1 MRINTNIVAKDTF
14 QAYTAANNSVAEAV
28 KKLSSGDDIT
38 CAADNAAGLAISEKM
53 QAQIRGLDRASAN
66 GQDAISL
73 MQTAE
78 GSLESAGE
86 ILQRMREIAVQ
97 SASDTNEDEI
107 DREALQAEFNQLQ
120 KELDEIAEDAT
131 FNNQKLLN
139 GSLSTTSIV
148 SGTNTSLSGT
158 GMNVSFGKAN
168 AGIYNFSVQVVQT
181 QAAQM
186 AAKPDAASSNFATS
200 TLSSS
205 FSGASVAIGTNAAT
219 SSLLNGNYTLSAS
232 YDSATDKI
240 TVTATGDNG
249 QTFTKELTDDSFNV
263 VDTANPLTID
273 FGDTAF
279 SVTLTPSATL
289 VAGLDATTS
298 EMSALAGEI
307 GGTFTIGGGKDA
319 VAAKYAVM
327 ANLTG
332 ANSVELKA
340 GMDSVSFDNGVT
352 VSFQKLTAAHLD
364 TTATVENPATTAF
377 ATKALTANFDGVTVT
392 GGTSIGD
399 AASSSYTLTTATDGN
414 GNITVI
420 ATGSNGDVYTAVAM
434 DTTDADP
441 DNHTAI
447 TASTALDDD
456 TEVTLDFG
464 VFSLQLSANGAT
476 TGAALASEVTG
487 IGINTDYSKGGY
499 NFEEVFGTATAG
511 VSSSTIEAKALSNDG
526 LTVQVGANSGD
537 ELEINIDRADA
548 EYLGVKGLNVSTQE
562 SAAKAIDRVNAAIN
576 QVSSQRS
583 YLGAIQNRLEHKIS
597 NLETSSQNLSAA
609 KSSIMDVDMAEEMT
623 EFTNANILSQAS
635 TAMLAQANSL
645 PQNVLSLLG

>member
-14 QAYTAANNSVAEAV
+14 QAYTSANNSVAESV
-28 KKLSSGDDIT
+28 KKLSSGNDIT
-38 CAADNAAGLAISEKM
+38 RAADNAAGLAISEKM

-73 MQTAE
+73 VQTAE
-78 GSLESAGE
+78 GSLESAGN

-120 KELDEIAEDAT
+120 KELDEIAEDST
-131 FNNQKLLN
+131 FNNQKLLD

-168 AGIYNFSVQVVQT
+168 AGIYDFNVKVVET
-181 QAAQM
+181 QAEQP
-186 AAKPDAASSNFATS
+186 AAKPQDSQSNFATS

-205 FSGASVAIGTNAAT
+205 FSGASVTIGANAAT

-232 YDSATDKI
+232 YDSAAHKI

-249 QTFTKELTDDSFNV
+249 QTFTQELTDDSFAV
-263 VDTANPLTID
+263 VDDMNPLTID

-279 SVTLTPSATL
+279 SVALTPSSTL
-289 VAGLDATTS
+289 VAGGTATTS

-332 ANSVELKA
+332 ADSVELKA
-340 GMDSVSFDNGVT
+340 GMNSVSFDNGVT

-364 TTATVENPATTAF
+364 TTATVESEATTAF
-377 ATKALTANFDGVTVT
+377 ATKALTAHFDGVTAT
-392 GGTSIGD
+392 GGTSIDD
-399 AASSSYTLTTATDGN
+399 AASSSYTLTTATNADGS
-414 GNITVI
+414 ISVI

-434 DTTDADP
+434 NTTDADP

-447 TASTALDDD
+447 AAATALADDA
-456 TEVTLDFG
+456 EVTLDFG
-464 VFSLQLSANGAT
+464 VFSLQLSASGAT

-487 IGINTDYSKGGY
+487 IGINTDYSKGGF

-511 VSSSTIEAKALSNDG
+511 VSSSTIEAKAISNDG
-526 LTVQVGANSGD
+526 LTIQVGANTGD
-537 ELEINIDRADA
+537 ELSINIDCASA
-548 EYLGVKGLNVSTQE
+548 EYLGVKGLDVSTQE
-562 SAAKAIDRVNAAIN
+562 SAAKAIDRVNSAIS
-576 QVSSQRS
+576 QVSSQRA
-583 YLGAIQNRLEHKIS
+583 YLGAIQNRLDYKID
-597 NLETSSQNLSAA
+597 NLETSSQNLTSAS
-609 KSSIMDVDMAEEMT
+609 SSIKDVDMAEEMT